1 MDTRVNKYCSAQIV
15 SVNTKKH
22 GISGIL
28 FSYISALFIGPYSI

>member
-1 MDTRVNKYCSAQIV
+1 MDTRVNKYCSVQIV

-28 FSYISALFIGPYSI
+28 LDITDIENF